1 MNMLFAAAVVLAV
14 VRPYVDPQPS
24 WPPHAYDNHNGR
36 RIEFLTSDSKPEW
49 GYDEP
54 REDIC
59 AVVHPKVDRLG
70 APLVVVLHSAGHD
83 LMTCLKCARQI
94 GNHDI
99 YRTPDDMYAL
109 YLDCAYNRKTDWWWG
124 DPKREFPGFDLTPT
138 EKRLMDTVRWAIATY
153 GIDENR
159 VYLCGNSMGGSGT
172 LGLGLRH
179 GDVFAAIKA
188 NVPAGVEHACNR
200 LGDGGLPAEA
210 VLPDPPVCV
219 DYSSQTDTWSKNHE
233 RLIRLMHD
241 RKYPFLLF
249 WGCFG
254 HDNNNETIAQYN
266 DIIHDFDWL
275 SVRKDEAYPV
285 FTDATC
291 DNAHPW
297 PVQLKADGK
306 NPVDTKPGQ
315 INGFFRWKALTQSAD
330 RLEMKLWLAALET
343 KFAPLRAPE
352 KATAVVSLRRL
363 GALAPKAGERLSWRF
378 GGRQGAAED
387 AVVTLGA
394 LEIARQPQ
402 VLTVTK
408 EAR

>member
-1 MNMLFAAAVVLAV
+1 MNVLFASLLLAV
-14 VRPYVDPQPS
+14 VRPYVDSQPS

-36 RIEFLTSDSKPEW
+36 RIEFLTADSKPEW
-49 GYDEP
+49 GYAEP

-59 AVVHPKVDRLG
+59 AVVHPKADRRG

-138 EKRLMDTVRWAIATY
+138 EKRLMDTVRWAIAAY
-153 GIDENR
+153 GIDTNR

-200 LGDGGLPAEA
+200 LGDGGLPAGA
-210 VLPDPPVCV
+210 ALPEPPVCV
-219 DYSSQTDTWSKNHE
+219 DYSSQSDTWSKNHE
-233 RLIRLMHD
+233 RLIRLMHE
-241 RKYPFLLF
+241 RRYSYLLF

-297 PVQLKADGK
+297 PVQLREDGK
-306 NPVDTKPGQ
+306 NPVNAKAGQ
-315 INGFFRWKALTQSAD
+315 INGFFRWKVMSQSAT
-330 RLEMKLWLAALET
+330 RLEMRLWLAAPET

-352 KATAVVSLRRL
+352 AATATVTLRRL
-363 GALAPKAGERLSWRF
+363 GALAPKAGERLAWRF
-378 GGRQGAAED
+378 GDRQGAAEGD
-387 AVVTLGA
+387 VVTLGA
-394 LEIARQPQ
+394 LGITRQPQ
-402 VLTVTK
+402 VLSVTK